1 MHAKEALQLLQEGNT
16 RFAAGVPLRV
26 TQTTVE
32 QRSILAEGQHPFAI
46 ILGCSDSRAPV
57 ELIFDQN
64 LGDLF
69 VIRIAGNIVAPSMV
83 GSVEFAAEQFGT
95 RLVIVLGHTYCGAVK
110 ATIDELQRPSE
121 RRSPNLDSIVNRIR
135 PAVEPLL
142 EFRAEDDYDLLVRK
156 AVRANIRASANQLRH
171 GSAILEDLIEKDNL
185 QVIGAEYS
193 LKTGLVEFFDG
204 L

>member
-1 MHAKEALQLLQEGNT
+1 MNAKEALQLLQEGNT